1 MKRINIDHI
10 ILHLIFFASGI
21 YILMRIFIPIL
32 NPASLATGS
41 NYDGQNFYKQILKQ
55 ANGAIDITS
64 SEISNTKNSNE
75 LLSVLFTYLT
85 GIDLSNPKTYIS
97 SVLPVLQFI
106 DITNIESKDE
116 NPNLGSIVV
125 IPREDKSP
133 IVENKTSTGAN
144 KPRTNTP
151 KSSSNLNQNSGILSK
166 ANPTEVSVNKQK
178 LDNNKPLVLI
188 FHSHTTEA
196 YNPNQ
201 IKDKN
206 FSPDNLNL
214 TVSKVGD
221 MLDYELEDKYGIS
234 TIHNS
239 TIHDL
244 PTRLGAYTKARPTV
258 QYYLKKYPSL
268 KLIIDLHRDGDVKR
282 SVETAIINKEKYARV
297 MFVAGTQFKNSKT
310 YNKTTQNLYN
320 EFEYLY
326 PNFARKTDY
335 KSSKNTYNQD
345 LSSKMVLIEV
355 GSDENSLDEA
365 LNSTSIIAKVI
376 AKYLK

>member
-1 MKRINIDHI
+1 
-10 ILHLIFFASGI
+10 
-21 YILMRIFIPIL
+21 MRIFIPIL

-41 NYDGQNFYKQILKQ
+41 NYDGQNFYKQILNQ
-55 ANGAIDITS
+55 ANGAIGITS
-64 SEISNTKNSNE
+64 SVSPITESNNE
-75 LLSVLFTYLT
+75 LFSVLFTYLT

-116 NPNLGSIVV
+116 NPNIDPVVV

-133 IVENKTSTGAN
+133 VVENKTNSGMNNPT
-144 KPRTNTP
+144 PSTP
-151 KSSSNLNQNSGILSK
+151 KSSSNPNQSPETISK
-166 ANPTEVSVNKQK
+166 VNPTDAVVNKQK
-178 LDNNKPLVLI
+178 LDNNKPVVLI

-206 FSPDNLNL
+206 FSPNNLNL

-221 MLDYELEDKYGIS
+221 MLEYELEDKYGIS
-234 TIHNS
+234 AIHNS

-244 PTRLGAYTKARPTV
+244 PTRLGAYVKARPTV

-268 KLIIDLHRDGDVKR
+268 KLIIDLHRDAGVKR
-282 SVETAIINKEKYARV
+282 STETAIINKEKYARV
-297 MFVAGTQFKNSKT
+297 MFVAGTQFKNSKN
-310 YNKTTQNLYN
+310 YNTTTQTLYN

-326 PNFARKTDY
+326 PGFARKTDY

-345 LSSKMVLIEV
+345 LSSKMILLEV
-355 GSDENSLDEA
+355 GSNENSLDEA
-365 LNSTSIIAKVI
+365 LNSTSIIANVI
-376 AKYLK
+376 SKYLK